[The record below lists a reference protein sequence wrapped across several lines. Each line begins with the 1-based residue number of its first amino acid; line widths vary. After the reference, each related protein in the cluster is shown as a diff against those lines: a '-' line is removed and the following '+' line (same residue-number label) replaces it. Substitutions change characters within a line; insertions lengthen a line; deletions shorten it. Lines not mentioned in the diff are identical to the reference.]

1 MKLFV
6 LYNKQEYEI
15 NLLHDYNENINDNW
29 NEQEKKLY
37 LEGKNNIDGN
47 NIEILLIIKK

>member
-29 NEQEKKLY
+29 NEQEKNYIQKVR
-37 LEGKNNIDGN
+37 I
-47 NIEILLIIKK
+47 IQMEIIQKYY